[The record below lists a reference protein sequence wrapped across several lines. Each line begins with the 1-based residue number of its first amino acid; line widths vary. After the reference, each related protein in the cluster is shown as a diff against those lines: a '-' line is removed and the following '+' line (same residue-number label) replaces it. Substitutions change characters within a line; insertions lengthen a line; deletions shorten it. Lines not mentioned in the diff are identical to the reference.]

1 MIGPAIGAMLFVP
14 PAAPALATA
23 VWTAQLQSAQHS
35 ALTIATEE
43 VAVAVS
49 EAAMEEGEEIV
60 VSGRH
65 RATPGDPLEK
75 VNAIS
80 FKLTQHIDDAITEPA
95 SRGYVKVVPK
105 PIRMGLRNFFRN
117 LREPIVAANFLLQV
131 KPGKAFET
139 VGRFAINSTIGL
151 GGTIDMAK
159 RCPFN
164 LPLRDNRFS
173 DTLGFYGVKPGP
185 YVYVP
190 VAGPTTVRDIVG
202 GFVDFFAS
210 PFAIGGPFRSRAYV
224 ISSATI
230 RILDRR
236 DQKDE
241 MLRHVEATDDAYAA
255 RRDLFLK
262 RQRERVETLHAMGQP
277 GEEPHRCRRKS
288 APAPA
293 EVPQPSSL

>member
-1 MIGPAIGAMLFVP
+1 MIGPAIGAFLFVP

-23 VWTAQLQSAQHS
+23 VWAAQLQNAQHS
-35 ALTIATEE
+35 AVTLATEE
-43 VAVAVS
+43 IAVAVS
-49 EAAMEEGEEIV
+49 EAAMEEGQEIV

-65 RATPGDPLEK
+65 KSTPGDPLEK

-80 FKLTQHIDDAITEPA
+80 FKLTQHIDDAITAPA
-95 SRGYVKVVPK
+95 SHGYVKVVPK

-117 LREPIVAANFLLQV
+117 LREPIFAANFLLQL

-139 VGRFAINSTIGL
+139 VGRFAINTTIGV

-164 LPLRDNRFS
+164 LPLRENRFS

-190 VAGPTTVRDIVG
+190 VAGPTTVRDILG
-202 GFVDFFAS
+202 GFLDFFAS
-210 PFAIGGPFRSRAYV
+210 PFALGGPFRAKPYV
-224 ISSATI
+224 VSSGAI

-236 DQKDE
+236 DQKEE
-241 MLRHVEATDDAYAA
+241 MVQRVKESDDPYAA
-255 RRDLFLK
+255 RRDLFLQ
-262 RQRERVETLHAMGQP
+262 RQRERVETLQAMGRP
-277 GEEPHRCRRKS
+277 GEQPHRCRRK
-288 APAPA
+288 AP
-293 EVPQPSSL
+293 PSGAGATPPSL

>member
-1 MIGPAIGAMLFVP
+1 MIGPAIGAFLFVP

-23 VWTAQLQSAQHS
+23 IWTAQLQNAQHS
-35 ALTIATEE
+35 ALTVATEAVAVAASEAATEE
-43 VAVAVS
+43 
-49 EAAMEEGEEIV
+49 GQEIV

-75 VNAIS
+75 INALS
-80 FKLTQHIDDAITEPA
+80 FQLTQHVDDAITAPA

-117 LREPIVAANFLLQV
+117 LREPVVAANFLLQM

-139 VGRFAINSTIGL
+139 VGRFAINTTLGL
-151 GGTIDMAK
+151 AGTLDVAK
-159 RCPFN
+159 RCPFD

-190 VAGPTTVRDIVG
+190 VAGPTTLRDIAG
-202 GFVDFFAS
+202 GFIDFFAS
-210 PFAIGGPFRSRAYV
+210 PFTLGGPFRSRAYV
-224 ISSATI
+224 ISAATI

-236 DQKDE
+236 DQKE
-241 MLRHVEATDDAYAA
+241 AMLREVEEADDRYAA
-255 RRDLFLK
+255 RRDLFLR
-262 RQRERVETLHAMGQP
+262 RQRERVETLQGAGQP
-277 GEEPHRCRRKS
+277 GGAPRRCRRRDAARS
-288 APAPA
+288 LEA
-293 EVPQPSSL
+293 PQPSR